1 MSAAGPSPGAQA
13 RRPKLWAVSM
23 VRNEA
28 DIVEAFVRHNLSILD
43 GMTVIDHGSVD
54 ATMPILERLV
64 AERLPLV
71 VLASDTPGYLQE
83 QITTAAAR
91 RVFAETGADF
101 VFPLDA
107 DEFLKV
113 PSRVELERALRAF
126 PPGIH
131 GLLRW
136 LTYVPRFDTPE
147 AGIVGLLRH
156 ARRLADERH
165 VFHKAILSRHL
176 MATPDAMLSN
186 GCHFVAP
193 YLRAP
198 SEKAGPHAR
207 IRDRVAAIAHVPIRS
222 GAQLVAKVAIK
233 KLGRIAASFD
243 WRPDAASQAAY
254 EAVRSGLLPDIAT
267 LREHAVNWS
276 VVRDDWLPADSVEL
290 VDDPFLA
297 PITLEYTPPAA
308 ADPLPLV
315 LAATERLV
323 RRLAAARA
331 SATAGAY
338 AGAGP

>member
-1 MSAAGPSPGAQA
+1 MSATDPSRGAQA

-28 DIVEAFVRHNLSILD
+28 DIVEAFVRHYLSILD
-43 GMTVIDHGSVD
+43 GIAVIDHGSVD
-54 ATMPILERLV
+54 ATMPILQQLV

-113 PSRVELERALRAF
+113 PSRVELEHALRAF
-126 PPGIH
+126 PPGMH

-136 LTYVPRFDTPE
+136 LTYVPRFDAPE
-147 AGIVGLLRH
+147 SGIADLLRH

-165 VFHKAILSRHL
+165 IFHKAVVSRTL
-176 MATPDAMLSN
+176 MATPVAMLSN
-186 GCHFVAP
+186 GNHFVAP
-193 YLRAP
+193 RLRAP
-198 SEKAGPHAR
+198 SEAAGPHAR
-207 IRDRVAAIAHVPIRS
+207 IRDHVAAIAHVPIRS

-233 KLGRIAASFD
+233 KLGRIAANFD
-243 WRPDAASQAAY
+243 WKPDAASQAAY
-254 EAVRSGLLPDIAT
+254 AAVRAGGLPDVAT

-297 PITLEYTPPAA
+297 PIALKYTPPAA

-331 SATAGAY
+331 GAPAAVAAGA
-338 AGAGP
+338 AS